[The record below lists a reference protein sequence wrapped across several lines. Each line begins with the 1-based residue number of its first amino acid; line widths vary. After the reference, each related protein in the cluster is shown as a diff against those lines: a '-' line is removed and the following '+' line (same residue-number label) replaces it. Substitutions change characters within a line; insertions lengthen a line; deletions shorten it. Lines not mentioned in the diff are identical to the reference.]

1 MLSEQAI
8 AEFRVIYRNQYGKEL
23 SFAEATKQANNL
35 IRLYK
40 TVLSPLKNDTS
51 QNGNVNIRNS
61 T

>member
-8 AEFRVIYRNQYGKEL
+8 TEFRAIYRNQYGKEL

-40 TVLSPLKNDTS
+40 TILSPLKNDTP
-51 QNGNVNIRNS
+51 QNGYLNKRDS

>member
-8 AEFRVIYRNQYGKEL
+8 TEFRAIYRNQYGKEL

-51 QNGNVNIRNS
+51 QNRK
-61 T
+61 